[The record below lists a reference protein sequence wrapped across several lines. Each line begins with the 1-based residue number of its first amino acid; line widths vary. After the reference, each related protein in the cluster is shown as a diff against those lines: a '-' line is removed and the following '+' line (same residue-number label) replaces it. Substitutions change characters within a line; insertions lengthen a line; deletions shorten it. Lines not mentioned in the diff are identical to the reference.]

1 MEASFLKASGGGDFG
16 GGVPFNSHD
25 HVEQQKTCHKK
36 YAKKPWTWH
45 LAEGWNHH
53 LSLKPSQISG
63 NFEHFRGDCFTK
75 LTFLGGDVTWRHL
88 FIRTIGPWFLWI
100 HICPTPPKKK
110 KKKNTSSPDA
120 LVSSKKT
127 PVNKHWYETC
137 WNMLKRFQLINYI
150 CSVEP
155 EDTVKQ
161 THQDSITEN
170 FQTLCVHWEE
180 ESHFGS
186 NWSLFLPDIWIFSQT
201 HLQNK
206 NIKTNKQTIKQNVW
220 RFLVFL
226 QLGGSTILPATINQM
241 CFLLTIDKTKGNV
254 TQNPLPRQV
263 A

>member
-1 MEASFLKASGGGDFG
+1 MS
-16 GGVPFNSHD
+16 P
-25 HVEQQKTCHKK
+25 
-36 YAKKPWTWH
+36 
-45 LAEGWNHH
+45 
-53 LSLKPSQISG
+53 
-63 NFEHFRGDCFTK
+63 
-75 LTFLGGDVTWRHL
+75 DVTL
-88 FIRTIGPWFLWI
+88 IRTIGPWFLWI

-110 KKKNTSSPDA
+110 KKKSSPDA

-206 NIKTNKQTIKQNVW
+206 NKQTNNNQTKRLEVSGVFATRWKYHTTSYHQSNVLSSHH
-220 RFLVFL
+220 R
-226 QLGGSTILPATINQM
+226 QKERECDTEPSTESGRVIFMKKSWMNPSRDSPNSHLRDMPKN
-241 CFLLTIDKTKGNV
+241 LWDV
-254 TQNPLPRQV
+254 TRTL
-263 A
+263 